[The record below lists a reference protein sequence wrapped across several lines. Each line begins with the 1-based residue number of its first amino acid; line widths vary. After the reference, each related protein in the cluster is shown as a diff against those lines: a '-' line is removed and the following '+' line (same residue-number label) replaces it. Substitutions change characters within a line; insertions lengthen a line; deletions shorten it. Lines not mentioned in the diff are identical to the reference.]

1 MKKFFDEKITYGNKA
16 VALILLSVIAFLCLN
31 SHSLLSHGEMGTM
44 IEARMPFGEMLRFL
58 FVKDVHPPVHFV
70 LLKSWL
76 SVFGQSVFA
85 ARCFSF
91 AGMIACVVFAYVKI
105 RNLFGE
111 KRRSGLSPFCCFR
124 RFPCG

>member
-31 SHSLLSHGEMGTM
+31 SHSLLSHDEMGTM